1 MRSPSGSKRGRAASL
16 CGALLAVLFL
26 PVRPAAAQGTQ
37 PGRLEGVVYDSA
49 HARPLTGARVMVFG
63 IEPRPDF
70 SASSTTDARGRY
82 RIDSLPPGRYMVGFE
97 SPLLDSLEI
106 TLAPRQIAVVA
117 GRTAG
122 VDLAFPSG
130 ATLRAAACPG
140 ITLPKETGA
149 IIGRVLDPDTELPLS
164 GVVVAV
170 SWQDVAIDRA
180 TLRLQSTERAGA
192 DTTDARGWYR
202 LCGVPTDSWL
212 LLQLQRGGRA
222 GVAIRTLVSDT
233 LGMALRHLS
242 FSAAS
247 SRPISAADSTSRDL
261 PDSIPLSGTAALSGV
276 VRGLGDAP
284 LPETEVRVR
293 GTRSTARSDATGRY
307 TLAGLPAGTQVL
319 EVRHVG
325 YLLTE
330 EPVELRS
337 GQTVTRD
344 VGLQRIVNLDSV
356 RIVARRSR
364 YSEFEQ
370 HRKQGFGTFL
380 NIDDIERRNPL
391 RMSDMIRMMPG
402 FRVYGDGIDA
412 KVTSGRGASIHGEC
426 QVNIVIDGMP
436 WQDINLV
443 NPSEV
448 GAIAAYRE
456 GQPSPRIYDRGC
468 GAILIWTKR

>member
-1 MRSPSGSKRGRAASL
+1 M
-16 CGALLAVLFL
+16 CGALLALL
-26 PVRPAAAQGTQ
+26 PVAVPSAGAQATRA
-37 PGRLEGVVYDSA
+37 GRLEGVVFDSA
-49 HARPLTGARVMVFG
+49 HARPLAGARVLAFG

-70 SASSTTDARGRY
+70 SAGSTTDERGRY

-106 TLAPRQIAVVA
+106 TLAPREIAIAA
-117 GRTAG
+117 GRTAR

-149 IIGRVLDPDTELPLS
+149 IIGRVLDPDTELPLA

-170 SWQDVAIDRA
+170 SWQDLTIDRA
-180 TLRLQSTERAGA
+180 TLRLDSRERTGA

-212 LLQLQRGGRA
+212 LLQLQHGGRA
-222 GVAIRTLVSDT
+222 GMAIRALVSDT
-233 LGMALRHLS
+233 IGMALRHLS
-242 FSAAS
+242 FSATA
-247 SRPISAADSTSRDL
+247 SRPIVVADSVPRNVADTT
-261 PDSIPLSGTAALSGV
+261 PLSGTAMLSGV

-293 GTRSTARSDATGRY
+293 GTRSTARSDASGRY
-307 TLAGLPAGTQVL
+307 SLTGLPAGTQVL

-330 EPVELRS
+330 ESVELRS
-337 GQTVTRD
+337 GRTVSHD
-344 VGLQRIVNLDSV
+344 VRLQRIVNLDSV
-356 RIVARRSR
+356 RIVARRNR

-391 RMSDMIRMMPG
+391 RTSDLIRMMPG
-402 FRVYGDGIDA
+402 FRVNGDGIDA
-412 KVTSGRGASIHGEC
+412 RVTSGRGASIHGEC
-426 QVNIVIDGMP
+426 AVNIVIDGMP
-436 WQDINLV
+436 GQDINLV
-443 NPSEV
+443 NPGEI

-456 GQPSPRIYDRGC
+456 GQPVPMTYNRGC
-468 GAILIWTKR
+468 GAIVIWTKR